1 MLDIK
6 SQNAHLHHVQLNS
19 ADPKALAGFYASAME
34 FETSKL
40 DTDLWLCR
48 AKDRNLLIG
57 QKTDDRVLAYG
68 AYQFENEAGLEAL
81 KERALQN
88 KVEIVPVPRTLF
100 DDSAFGLT
108 DTDGN
113 LMVFGHASIVAPS
126 NTKGPSNTR
135 LQHLV
140 VATDESKRMVEFY
153 RDIVGFVM
161 SDEVWNEEGDL
172 TSAFLRADQEHHCF
186 AIFLAPE
193 KRLDHLCFETDSWND
208 IRDWAD
214 RITQMG
220 IEIQWGPGRH
230 GPGDN
235 LFFFIN
241 DPDGNWIELSAEL
254 EIKKPGDAPGQWK
267 HEPKTLNLWGMAKMR
282 I

>member
-1 MLDIK
+1 MLDDIL
-6 SQNAHLHHVQLNS
+6 QNAHLHHVQINS
-19 ADPKALAGFYASAME
+19 PDPKALAEFYAKAMD
-34 FETSKL
+34 FEASKL

-57 QKTDDRVLAYG
+57 KKSDDRVLAYG
-68 AYQFENEAGLEAL
+68 AYQFENEAGLVAL
-81 KERALQN
+81 KERLARS
-88 KVEIVPVPRTLF
+88 KVEVVSPPPNLF
-100 DDSAFGLT
+100 DDHAVGVI
-108 DTDGN
+108 DPDCN
-113 LMVFGHASIVAPS
+113 LMVFGHASTFASS
-126 NTKGPSNTR
+126 NNKGLANTR

-140 VATDESKRMVEFY
+140 IATDESKPMVEFY
-153 RDIVGFVM
+153 RNIVGFVM
-161 SDEVWNEEGDL
+161 SDEVWDGEGGL

-230 GPGDN
+230 GPGNN
-235 LFFFIN
+235 LFFFLN

-254 EIKKPGDAPGQWK
+254 EVKKPGDLPGQWK
-267 HEPKTLNLWGMAKMR
+267 HEPRTLNLWGMAKMR